1 MSNILT
7 LSISELVSKL
17 KSGDISSVELCSAY
31 IDRYDKFEKDVKA
44 WAYFDKKLLLEKA
57 TEADENRKAG
67 KPLGQLHGLPIGIK
81 DIFGTVENFSNMVKK
96 GYPMVWRYNN
106 FEFLNLEEIPQGYSQ
121 IVRITD
127 QNDKLFLL
135 KYFMKNVAGIWKI
148 SGVSIIEASD
158 FSA

>member
-1 MSNILT
+1 MIRLIAVFFLSMST
-7 LSISELVSKL
+7 LLFA
-17 KSGDISSVELCSAY
+17 D
-31 IDRYDKFEKDVKA
+31 
-44 WAYFDKKLLLEKA
+44 EKA
-57 TEADENRKAG
+57 DIQSTISDQLRAFASDNFIEAFTHAS
-67 KPLGQLHGLPIGIK
+67 PGIK

-106 FEFLNLEEIPQGYSQ
+106 FEFLSLEETPQGYSQ

>member
-1 MSNILT
+1 MIRLIVVFFISMST
-7 LSISELVSKL
+7 LLFA
-17 KSGDISSVELCSAY
+17 D
-31 IDRYDKFEKDVKA
+31 
-44 WAYFDKKLLLEKA
+44 EKA
-57 TEADENRKAG
+57 DIQSTISD
-67 KPLGQLHGLPIGIK
+67 QLRAFASDNFIDAFTHASPGIK

-106 FEFLNLEEIPQGYSQ
+106 FEFLNLEETPQGYSQ

>member
-1 MSNILT
+1 MIRLIAVFFLSMST
-7 LSISELVSKL
+7 LL
-17 KSGDISSVELCSAY
+17 
-31 IDRYDKFEKDVKA
+31 F
-44 WAYFDKKLLLEKA
+44 
-57 TEADENRKAG
+57 ADERADIQSTISD
-67 KPLGQLHGLPIGIK
+67 QLRAFASDNFIEAFTHASPGIK
-81 DIFGTVENFSNMVKK
+81 DIFGTVENFSYMVKK

-106 FEFLNLEEIPQGYSQ
+106 FEFLNLEETPQGYSQ

-135 KYFMKNVAGIWKI
+135 KYYMKNVAGIWKI

>member
-1 MSNILT
+1 MIRLIAVFFLSMST
-7 LSISELVSKL
+7 LL
-17 KSGDISSVELCSAY
+17 
-31 IDRYDKFEKDVKA
+31 F
-44 WAYFDKKLLLEKA
+44 
-57 TEADENRKAG
+57 ADERADIQSTISD
-67 KPLGQLHGLPIGIK
+67 QLRAFASDNFIEAFTHASPGIK

-106 FEFLNLEEIPQGYSQ
+106 FEFLNLEETPQGYYQ

-127 QNDKLFLL
+127 QHDKLFLL

>member
-1 MSNILT
+1 MIRLIAVFFLSMST
-7 LSISELVSKL
+7 LLFA
-17 KSGDISSVELCSAY
+17 D
-31 IDRYDKFEKDVKA
+31 
-44 WAYFDKKLLLEKA
+44 EKA
-57 TEADENRKAG
+57 DIQSTISDQLRAFASDNFIEAFTHAS
-67 KPLGQLHGLPIGIK
+67 PGIK

-106 FEFLNLEEIPQGYSQ
+106 FEFLNLEETPQGYNQ

>member
-1 MSNILT
+1 MKRLIAVFFLSMST
-7 LSISELVSKL
+7 LL
-17 KSGDISSVELCSAY
+17 
-31 IDRYDKFEKDVKA
+31 F
-44 WAYFDKKLLLEKA
+44 
-57 TEADENRKAG
+57 ADERADIQSTISD
-67 KPLGQLHGLPIGIK
+67 QLRAFASDNFIEAFTHASPGIK

-106 FEFLNLEEIPQGYSQ
+106 FEFLNLEETPQGYSQ

>member
-1 MSNILT
+1 MIRLIVVFFLSMST
-7 LSISELVSKL
+7 LLFA
-17 KSGDISSVELCSAY
+17 D
-31 IDRYDKFEKDVKA
+31 
-44 WAYFDKKLLLEKA
+44 EKA
-57 TEADENRKAG
+57 DIQSTISDQLRAFASDNFIEAFTHAS
-67 KPLGQLHGLPIGIK
+67 PGIK
-81 DIFGTVENFSNMVKK
+81 DIFGTVETFSNMVKK

-106 FEFLNLEEIPQGYSQ
+106 FEFLNLEETPQGYSQ

>member
-1 MSNILT
+1 MIRLIAVFFLSMST
-7 LSISELVSKL
+7 LLFA
-17 KSGDISSVELCSAY
+17 D
-31 IDRYDKFEKDVKA
+31 
-44 WAYFDKKLLLEKA
+44 EKA
-57 TEADENRKAG
+57 DIQSTISDQLRAFASDNFIEAFTHAS
-67 KPLGQLHGLPIGIK
+67 PGIK

-106 FEFLNLEEIPQGYSQ
+106 FEFLNLEETPQGYSQ

-127 QNDKLFLL
+127 KNDKLFLL

>member
-1 MSNILT
+1 VIRLIAVFFLSVST
-7 LSISELVSKL
+7 LL
-17 KSGDISSVELCSAY
+17 
-31 IDRYDKFEKDVKA
+31 F
-44 WAYFDKKLLLEKA
+44 
-57 TEADENRKAG
+57 ADERADIQSTISD
-67 KPLGQLHGLPIGIK
+67 QLRAFASDNFIEAFTHASPGIK

-106 FEFLNLEEIPQGYSQ
+106 FEFLNLEETPQGYSQ

>member
-1 MSNILT
+1 MIRLIAVFFLSMST
-7 LSISELVSKL
+7 LLFA
-17 KSGDISSVELCSAY
+17 D
-31 IDRYDKFEKDVKA
+31 
-44 WAYFDKKLLLEKA
+44 EKA
-57 TEADENRKAG
+57 DIQSTISDQLRAFASDNFIEAFTHAS
-67 KPLGQLHGLPIGIK
+67 PGIK

-106 FEFLNLEEIPQGYSQ
+106 FEFLNLEETPQGYSQ

-127 QNDKLFLL
+127 QNHKLFLL

>member
-1 MSNILT
+1 MIRLIAVFFLSMST
-7 LSISELVSKL
+7 LLFA
-17 KSGDISSVELCSAY
+17 D
-31 IDRYDKFEKDVKA
+31 
-44 WAYFDKKLLLEKA
+44 EKA
-57 TEADENRKAG
+57 DIQSTISDQLRAFASDNFIEAFTHAS
-67 KPLGQLHGLPIGIK
+67 PGIK

-106 FEFLNLEEIPQGYSQ
+106 FEFLNLEETPQGYSQ
-121 IVRITD
+121 TVRITD

>member
-1 MSNILT
+1 MIRLIAVFFLFMST
-7 LSISELVSKL
+7 LLFA
-17 KSGDISSVELCSAY
+17 D
-31 IDRYDKFEKDVKA
+31 
-44 WAYFDKKLLLEKA
+44 EKA
-57 TEADENRKAG
+57 DIQGTISDQLRAFASDNFIEAFTHAS
-67 KPLGQLHGLPIGIK
+67 PGIK

-106 FEFLNLEEIPQGYSQ
+106 FEFLNLEETPQGYSQ

-148 SGVSIIEASD
+148 SGVSSIEASD

>member
-1 MSNILT
+1 MIPLIAVFFLSMST
-7 LSISELVSKL
+7 LL
-17 KSGDISSVELCSAY
+17 
-31 IDRYDKFEKDVKA
+31 F
-44 WAYFDKKLLLEKA
+44 
-57 TEADENRKAG
+57 ADERADIQSTISD
-67 KPLGQLHGLPIGIK
+67 QLRAFASDNFIEAFTHASPGIK

-106 FEFLNLEEIPQGYSQ
+106 FEFLNLEETPQGYSQ

>member
-1 MSNILT
+1 MIRLITVFFLSMST
-7 LSISELVSKL
+7 LLFA
-17 KSGDISSVELCSAY
+17 D
-31 IDRYDKFEKDVKA
+31 
-44 WAYFDKKLLLEKA
+44 EKA
-57 TEADENRKAG
+57 DIESTISDQLKAFASDNFIEAFTHAS
-67 KPLGQLHGLPIGIK
+67 PGIK

-106 FEFLNLEEIPQGYSQ
+106 FEFLNLEETPQGYSQ

-135 KYFMKNVAGIWKI
+135 KYFMTNVAGIWKI

>member
-1 MSNILT
+1 MIRLIAVFFLSMST
-7 LSISELVSKL
+7 LL
-17 KSGDISSVELCSAY
+17 
-31 IDRYDKFEKDVKA
+31 F
-44 WAYFDKKLLLEKA
+44 
-57 TEADENRKAG
+57 ADERADIQSTISD
-67 KPLGQLHGLPIGIK
+67 QLRAFASDNFIEAFTHASPGIK

-106 FEFLNLEEIPQGYSQ
+106 FEFLNLEETPQGYSQ

-135 KYFMKNVAGIWKI
+135 KYFMKNIAGIWKI

>member
-1 MSNILT
+1 MIRLIAVFFLSMST
-7 LSISELVSKL
+7 LLFA
-17 KSGDISSVELCSAY
+17 D
-31 IDRYDKFEKDVKA
+31 
-44 WAYFDKKLLLEKA
+44 EKA
-57 TEADENRKAG
+57 DIQSIISDQLRAFASDNFIEAFTHAS
-67 KPLGQLHGLPIGIK
+67 PGIK

-106 FEFLNLEEIPQGYSQ
+106 FEFLNLEETPQGYSQ

>member
-1 MSNILT
+1 VIRLIAVFFLSMST
-7 LSISELVSKL
+7 LLFA
-17 KSGDISSVELCSAY
+17 D
-31 IDRYDKFEKDVKA
+31 
-44 WAYFDKKLLLEKA
+44 EKA
-57 TEADENRKAG
+57 DIQSTISDQLRAFASDNFIEAFTHAS
-67 KPLGQLHGLPIGIK
+67 PGIK

-106 FEFLNLEEIPQGYSQ
+106 FEFLNLEETPQGYSQ

-135 KYFMKNVAGIWKI
+135 KYFMTNVAGIWKI

>member
-1 MSNILT
+1 MIRLIAVFFLSMST
-7 LSISELVSKL
+7 LLFA
-17 KSGDISSVELCSAY
+17 D
-31 IDRYDKFEKDVKA
+31 
-44 WAYFDKKLLLEKA
+44 EKA
-57 TEADENRKAG
+57 DIQSTISDQLRAFASDNFIEAFTHAS
-67 KPLGQLHGLPIGIK
+67 PGIK

-106 FEFLNLEEIPQGYSQ
+106 FEFLNLEETPQGYSQ

-158 FSA
+158 YSA

>member
-1 MSNILT
+1 MIRLITVFFLSMST
-7 LSISELVSKL
+7 LLFA
-17 KSGDISSVELCSAY
+17 D
-31 IDRYDKFEKDVKA
+31 
-44 WAYFDKKLLLEKA
+44 EKA
-57 TEADENRKAG
+57 DIQSTISDQLRAFASDNFIEAFTHAS
-67 KPLGQLHGLPIGIK
+67 PGIK

-106 FEFLNLEEIPQGYSQ
+106 FEFLNLEETPQGYSQ

>member
-1 MSNILT
+1 MIRLIAVFFLSMSTFLFA
-7 LSISELVSKL
+7 
-17 KSGDISSVELCSAY
+17 D
-31 IDRYDKFEKDVKA
+31 
-44 WAYFDKKLLLEKA
+44 EKA
-57 TEADENRKAG
+57 DIQSTISDQLRAFASDNFIEAFTHAS
-67 KPLGQLHGLPIGIK
+67 PGIK

-106 FEFLNLEEIPQGYSQ
+106 FELLNLEETPQGYSQ